1 MADAGHL
8 GDAMGE
14 LGLLAGIFVIWCI
27 ALGHRSIERAG
38 LHPVLMYAV
47 AVMLTVLGVAIG

>member
-1 MADAGHL
+1 
-8 GDAMGE
+8 MGE

-27 ALGHRSIERAG
+27 ALGHEAIERMGAN
-38 LHPVLMYAV
+38 PKVMFAV